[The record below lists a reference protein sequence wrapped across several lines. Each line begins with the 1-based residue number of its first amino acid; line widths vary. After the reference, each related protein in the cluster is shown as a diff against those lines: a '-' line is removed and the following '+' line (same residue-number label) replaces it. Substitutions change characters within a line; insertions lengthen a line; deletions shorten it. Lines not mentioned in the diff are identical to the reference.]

1 MYHLKRPSDHS
12 SGLENATLF
21 CCQRLVPSHPGC
33 SKIRIFIY
41 LQDWLC
47 AQTNAINWKWTIHI
61 LIALIIEQKKEYL
74 YDFFL
79 FYCKVWVLFSPLNL
93 SVEHKNSQPF
103 IALNNLVIQFWEN
116 GAVVIKSKTWA
127 REQKKQRQ
135 WSKTKPVLA
144 TRLKGL
150 VTCLN

>member
-1 MYHLKRPSDHS
+1 MYQLKRPSDHS

-61 LIALIIEQKKEYL
+61 LIALIIEQKKNTCMISSCSTVK
-74 YDFFL
+74 FGF
-79 FYCKVWVLFSPLNL
+79 CS
-93 SVEHKNSQPF
+93 
-103 IALNNLVIQFWEN
+103 ALW
-116 GAVVIKSKTWA
+116 
-127 REQKKQRQ
+127 
-135 WSKTKPVLA
+135 
-144 TRLKGL
+144 
-150 VTCLN
+150 TCLLNTKTANRLLLWTTWWFNFEKTGRLLLNQKLEQENKKKKDSDQKQSLSWLQG